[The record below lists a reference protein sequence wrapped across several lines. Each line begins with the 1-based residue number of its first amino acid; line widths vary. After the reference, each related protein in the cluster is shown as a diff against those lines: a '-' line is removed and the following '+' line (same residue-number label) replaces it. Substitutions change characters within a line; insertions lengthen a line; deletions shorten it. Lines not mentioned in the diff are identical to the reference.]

1 MADRLYKSKTDRM
14 ISGVSGGIAE
24 YLDIDPTLVRVAWI
38 VTTILTAGIAFI
50 AYIALAII
58 APERPAGESIKTGE
72 AIPADDAE
80 SAPAGEEDALTSVRD
95 HRFPERRRGLFA
107 GITLI
112 VIGVIFLSINF
123 GIFDWFNW
131 GRFWPVIL
139 IALGLWITMW
149 RIGGYR
155 RHD

>member
-24 YLDIDPTLVRVAWI
+24 YLDIDPTFVRAAWI
-38 VTTILTAGIAFI
+38 VIAILTAGMAVLV
-50 AYIALAII
+50 YIALAII
-58 APERPAGESIKTGE
+58 APERPAGESIETGE
-72 AIPADDAE
+72 AFPAGDAE
-80 SAPAGEEDALTSVRD
+80 SAPAGEDDASTSMRAR
-95 HRFPERRRGLFA
+95 RFPERRRGLFV

-112 VIGVIFLSINF
+112 VIGGIFLGINF